1 MPVHLILGG
10 ARSGKSGYAEE
21 LALTSPDPL
30 HYVATATAGDG
41 EMSERIERHRQ
52 QRSERFTTHEC
63 PLALAAE
70 LNRLDQPG
78 ATVLVDCLTLWLT
91 NALLAPDE
99 STWSREREA
108 LLDSLDS
115 LQANCLLISN
125 EVGQG
130 VVPMDAL
137 SRRFVDEAGLL
148 HQAIARQADRV
159 TLVVAGLPQA
169 LK

>member
-10 ARSGKSGYAEE
+10 ARSGKSGHAEA
-21 LALTSPDPL
+21 LALASTDPL

-41 EMSERIERHRQ
+41 EMSERIERHRH
-52 QRSERFTTHEC
+52 QRSDRFTTHEC

-70 LNRLDQPG
+70 LSRLDQPG

-91 NALLAPDE
+91 NVLLAPDKT
-99 STWSREREA
+99 TWENERA
-108 LLDSLDS
+108 AFLDCLGG
-115 LQANCLLISN
+115 LQANCLLVSN

-130 VVPMDAL
+130 VVPLDAL
-137 SRRFVDEAGLL
+137 SRRFVDEAGWL

-159 TLVVAGLPQA
+159 TMVVAGLPQT